1 MSSSSFSLDAA
12 IANLSGAFDNIQML
26 VVAISYVIG
35 AFFVVKGV
43 MMFKVLA
50 TQTLSSAQKGD
61 VAGPLVHILIGAV
74 LIYLPS
80 TVTTSLV
87 TIFDT
92 STTSAASE
100 LIGYQSLSGVEQ
112 WQAIS
117 VVVIQ
122 YTKLIGLIAFI
133 RGWVILSKMA
143 GAGNQPGSVGKG
155 MIHVIGGILLIN
167 IVDTFNLL
175 AQTLG
180 YAA

>member
-1 MSSSSFSLDAA
+1 MSSSFSLASA
-12 IANLSGAFDNIQML
+12 LGNLSSAFSSIQQL
-26 VVAISYVIG
+26 IEAISYVIG
-35 AFFVVKGV
+35 AFFVVKGL

-61 VAGPLVHILIGAV
+61 VAGPLIHIIIGCV

-80 TVTTSLV
+80 TVGTSLQTVFNTGV
-87 TIFDT
+87 TSPAESMF
-92 STTSAASE
+92 
-100 LIGYQSLSGVEQ
+100 GYQSLSGTEQ
-112 WQAIS
+112 WQNIAT
-117 VVVIQ
+117 VVIQ

-180 YAA
+180 YTPT